1 MRPIFILLP
10 VLALLMIG
18 GIVVTEQDSSDA

>member
-1 MRPIFILLP
+1 MKPIFIILP

-18 GIVVTEQDSSDA
+18 GIVVSEQDSSDA